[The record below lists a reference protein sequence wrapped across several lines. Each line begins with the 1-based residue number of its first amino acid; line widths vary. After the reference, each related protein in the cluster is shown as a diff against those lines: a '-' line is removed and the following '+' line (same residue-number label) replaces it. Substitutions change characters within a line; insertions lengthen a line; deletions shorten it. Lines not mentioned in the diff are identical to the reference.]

1 MQAIAMREAYGRLL
15 VELAGQ
21 NEKIVVLDAD
31 MAQSC
36 GLQHFRDAFP
46 DRFFNI
52 GIAEQNMMGI
62 AAGLAAY
69 GKIPFVNSFACF
81 LSTRSCDQLRV
92 AVAYGKLNVK
102 IVAGHGGISVGEDG
116 ATHQGLED
124 IAIVR
129 AIPNMVLIVPADP
142 VETAAA
148 VRAAIEYDGPVY
160 IRLARPKVKALFDDS
175 YKFQIGKAVTMKEG
189 KDASL
194 LAIGIM
200 VSRALEA
207 AQLLEKRGLN
217 VNVINVSTI
226 KPLDRETIVRA
237 VEQTG
242 LIVTLEDHS
251 VIGGLG
257 SAVAEVLAEE
267 DKPVIMRRLGIPDVF
282 GESGTFEELL
292 AKYGLTVPDIVKVV
306 AELVQKKRDSK

>member
-129 AIPNMVLIVPADP
+129 AIPNMV
-142 VETAAA
+142 
-148 VRAAIEYDGPVY
+148 
-160 IRLARPKVKALFDDS
+160 
-175 YKFQIGKAVTMKEG
+175 
-189 KDASL
+189 
-194 LAIGIM
+194 
-200 VSRALEA
+200 
-207 AQLLEKRGLN
+207 
-217 VNVINVSTI
+217 
-226 KPLDRETIVRA
+226 
-237 VEQTG
+237 
-242 LIVTLEDHS
+242 
-251 VIGGLG
+251 
-257 SAVAEVLAEE
+257 
-267 DKPVIMRRLGIPDVF
+267 
-282 GESGTFEELL
+282 
-292 AKYGLTVPDIVKVV
+292 
-306 AELVQKKRDSK
+306 